1 MWCILAS
8 LWGDEF
14 DVEETNVKDI
24 VKKAKN
30 PKNKGGLVATA
41 IKSKSLSLREK
52 LAIIKDEVFRV
63 LGSYKD
69 NIGVIK
75 TKNDLH
81 EYISKAVA
89 NGIISVDTETN
100 NSLDPWDCKIAGA
113 CLYTPGEKQV
123 YIPINH
129 INIDT
134 QERLSWQITEQ
145 ELKEELD
152 RLDNTKIIF
161 HNAKFDYEV
170 IYCTCN
176 CKLRIDWDTMI
187 AAKILNEN
195 EKASLKE
202 QYILHVDDSV
212 ERYSINKL
220 FDKMSYLLVDP
231 DVFAYYAATDAYMT
245 YRLYQYQKEQFDLED
260 NKKLFNLFMTVE
272 MPIVEV
278 VASME
283 MRGVALDLDY
293 AKRLK
298 VKYDK
303 RLNEASNIVDSELSK
318 LSDTISKWRLSAEA
332 NQKSAKGK
340 SKAEQ
345 LTNPINIDSNIQ
357 LAIILYD
364 ILKITPPDKRSPRA
378 VSEKELSK
386 IDIPLTKAILA
397 KRKEQ
402 KLINTYIDAMP
413 AQVSKS
419 DGRLHGR
426 YNQYGAETGRFSSD
440 SPNLQNLP
448 SKNKEIRLMFTAGE
462 GNVLVGSDFSLQKV
476 G

>member
-1 MWCILAS
+1 
-8 LWGDEF
+8 
-14 DVEETNVKDI
+14 
-24 VKKAKN
+24 
-30 PKNKGGLVATA
+30 
-41 IKSKSLSLREK
+41 
-52 LAIIKDEVFRV
+52 
-63 LGSYKD
+63 
-69 NIGVIK
+69 
-75 TKNDLH
+75 
-81 EYISKAVA
+81 
-89 NGIISVDTETN
+89 
-100 NSLDPWDCKIAGA
+100 
-113 CLYTPGEKQV
+113 
-123 YIPINH
+123 
-129 INIDT
+129 
-134 QERLSWQITEQ
+134 
-145 ELKEELD
+145 
-152 RLDNTKIIF
+152 
-161 HNAKFDYEV
+161 
-170 IYCTCN
+170 
-176 CKLRIDWDTMI
+176 MI
-187 AAKILNEN
+187 AAKVLNEN

-202 QYILHVDDSV
+202 QYVIHIDDSI
-212 ERYSINKL
+212 EKYSINKL

-298 VKYDK
+298 AKYDE
-303 RLNEASNIVDSELSK
+303 RLNKASNIVDVELSK
-318 LSDTISKWRLSAEA
+318 LSDTISKWKLSAEA
-332 NQKSAKGK
+332 NQKPTKGK

-345 LTNPINIDSNIQ
+345 LTNPINVDSNVQ

-364 ILKITPPDKRSPRA
+364 ILKITPPDKKSPRA

-413 AQVSKS
+413 SQVSKS

-448 SKNKEIRLMFTAGE
+448 SKNKEIRLMFTAGK
-462 GNVLVGSDFSLQKV
+462 GNELVGSDFSLQKV